1 MGCFYNMLGHLVLFI
16 FVLHAAAPLVPY
28 TWHKIL
34 HCPVPHLG
42 PIIIESP
49 PILCRLGGSS
59 VLPCLAQAA
68 VLPCPVTPGNTH
80 AAGQGWYFHII
91 PYCSEIYYTVY
102 HSDTTTLRFN
112 CSHFARFIAPPHLPS
127 TAVVYALSCLDP
139 LVCMSS
145 FIYMPLY
152 LYYLYLY
159 STVFILPQIVWGL
172 SDSIK
177 YCPAHCLACPALSYI
192 IPCVLYC
199 TSLSCV
205 IWRYP
210 NLSRVISNYPTL
222 SHIILRYSKLSYT
235 ILHYPALSHAT
246 IYYPALSH
254 IVLFIRRYPALSY
267 IIVFILY

>member
-1 MGCFYNMLGHLVLFI
+1 
-16 FVLHAAAPLVPY
+16 
-28 TWHKIL
+28 
-34 HCPVPHLG
+34 
-42 PIIIESP
+42 
-49 PILCRLGGSS
+49 
-59 VLPCLAQAA
+59 
-68 VLPCPVTPGNTH
+68 
-80 AAGQGWYFHII
+80 
-91 PYCSEIYYTVY
+91 
-102 HSDTTTLRFN
+102 
-112 CSHFARFIAPPHLPS
+112 
-127 TAVVYALSCLDP
+127 
-139 LVCMSS
+139 MSS
-145 FIYMPLY
+145 LIYMPLY

-222 SHIILRYSKLSYT
+222 SHIILRYSTLSYT
-235 ILHYPALSHAT
+235 IPHYPTLSYAT